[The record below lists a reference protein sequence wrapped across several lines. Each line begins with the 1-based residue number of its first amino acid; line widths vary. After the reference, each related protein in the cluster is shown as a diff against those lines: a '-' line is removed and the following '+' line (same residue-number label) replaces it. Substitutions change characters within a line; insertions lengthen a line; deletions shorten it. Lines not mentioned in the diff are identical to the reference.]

1 MSWIAALVKAILEW
15 LTAEIKKDTKAS
27 DADNV
32 PKDLKNRWKQRIQ
45 KQLDKAEKQKNEN
58 AKHVEIAEACG
69 LYIDTNYTYV
79 DGRGGLTQQVN
90 LKKIDSFDDKM
101 QKRLKRVY
109 AQRCSK
115 QVKQRLDQAER
126 YIANAV
132 TNYFPTTQ
140 K

>member
-58 AKHVEIAEACG
+58 NDKNI
-69 LYIDTNYTYV
+69 NY
-79 DGRGGLTQQVN
+79 
-90 LKKIDSFDDKM
+90 S
-101 QKRLKRVY
+101 
-109 AQRCSK
+109 
-115 QVKQRLDQAER
+115 
-126 YIANAV
+126 
-132 TNYFPTTQ
+132 
-140 K
+140 